1 MNLREIY
8 HKVPTSLKTIFR
20 FVLALIRKII
30 RFLKRKISKRNRK
43 NRLQTIDSIKN
54 LIIEKSFEDVLISDR
69 SHAGKLHKLMLKHDF
84 GFNSLKA
91 DSQITIANCIINY
104 HTKRKLPTEEIANV
118 IECNNSANPDDFL
131 KIYDFFRHLGLY
143 SIGLPFREIAL
154 KSTFEQSNR
163 TNRSQRDIFRYF
175 TAALEIEYFRS
186 YGEFVKELD
195 KRLNSSDPMYNR
207 LRLTGAIWFNQQDD
221 FLKNF
226 EIDRT
231 FKNYIKDKT
240 IAIVGPVAS
249 NSGMA
254 KEIDHYDCIIRFNYD
269 TTEKGCD
276 PLNKGMRTNLTYFNG
291 EFGDNFITTKK
302 EIPKDLDWLV
312 FKKKLPLSF
321 KQIATN
327 SRTINIGIIPFH
339 GGYNLLQICLID
351 LLLHSTSNIKI
362 FDNDLMLTVKRQKG
376 YYPGKFEYHGKERY
390 LQNIGNHDPIT
401 NFVFTKHLFKNK
413 IITGDNRLERVLNMS
428 SDEYAQKL
436 QENYQEI

>member
-8 HKVPTSLKTIFR
+8 HKAPTPLKSIFR
-20 FVLALIRKII
+20 FVVLNN
-30 RFLKRKISKRNRK
+30 KISRLFKSKIRKRNRK
-43 NRLQTIDSIKN
+43 NWLKTIEDIKN
-54 LIIEKSFEDVLISDR
+54 FIVENSFKEGLPSDPSR
-69 SHAGKLHKLMLKHDF
+69 VRELRKLMLKQDL
-84 GFNSLKA
+84 GFASLNV
-91 DSQITIANCIINY
+91 DSQISIANCLINY
-104 HTKRKLPTEEIANV
+104 RARRELPTAEIANV
-118 IECNNSANPDDFL
+118 INRNNSVNPDDFL

-163 TNRSQRDIFRYF
+163 TIRSEKDIVRFF
-175 TAALEIEYFRS
+175 TAALEIEYFQS
-186 YGEFVKELD
+186 YGDFVKELSECM
-195 KRLNSSDPMYNR
+195 SSSEPMYNR

-226 EIDRT
+226 EINRT
-231 FKNYIKDKT
+231 FKNYIKDKS

-327 SRTINIGIIPFH
+327 SRTLNIGIIPFH